1 VLAPAIERRFDGARC
16 VTDGLGVRAVLSVEG
31 AQYHAH
37 ASMLPRGSVAV
48 ELPHTDGFELSLAW
62 TDRARSHRRPPSFD
76 DSCLVET
83 NDVALAHAW
92 LDTDAQNA
100 LLASRYVSTQSAG
113 TTAVMLRDGAWRHE
127 LAKNEV
133 RAWRSDLEPSPDR
146 VADILAAARAL
157 AHRPVRWARRFAKLA
172 RELGGIAASR
182 VEIGG
187 KPVLRVRRGHVDVT
201 VRILRRLAPDESGR
215 LRTVIGAHRLASA
228 GETLQ
233 LISDELPRVAWPP
246 PERSPDAPRLVLEA
260 GARRLLDAAR
270 PAASIV
276 RPHDVEITFD
286 GAIVGGERLSAAIEL
301 AARWAAD
308 SAADSPYR

>member
-16 VTDGLGVRAVLSVEG
+16 VTDGLGVHAVVSVDG
-31 AQYHAH
+31 ADYHAH
-37 ASMLPRGSVAV
+37 ASMLPRGTVAV

-127 LAKNEV
+127 LAKNAV
-133 RAWRSDLEPSPDR
+133 RAWRSDLEPSPER
-146 VADILAAARAL
+146 VADILAAALAL
-157 AHRPVRWARRFAKLA
+157 AHRPVRWARHFAKLA
-172 RELGGIAASR
+172 RELGGVAASR

-233 LISDELPRVAWPP
+233 LISEDAPRASWPP
-246 PERSPDAPRLVLEA
+246 PEHAPDAPRLVLEPN
-260 GARRLLDAAR
+260 ARRLLDAAR